1 MNIIKLIF
9 TDFSIWSKYRT
20 ELMGITM
27 CGIIIEHI
35 MGRLNA
41 HNIVLDFAHKVLH
54 VETFILLSGF
64 GLFYSMRKGCKVIP
78 FYFKRFQRVLLPFM
92 IMVTPYLIYEFFIEK
107 YSLLRLFL
115 KITSLDFWFNGN
127 YIGAWYVAFSMVL
140 YLLFPL
146 FYKCVN
152 RKGLLFS
159 SINTILLIVSLIT
172 VNFLIESFFPDKYN
186 QIEIA
191 LRHSPIFIIGI
202 YLARF
207 SLENV
212 NNKILVLYWCGVIVL
227 ILALRSLM
235 QWGGEA
241 SYYSDIKQLFY
252 LPFISML
259 FFLLYK
265 FDLGK
270 IIMMIF
276 KWMGYY
282 SLEIYILHIVVYRFA
297 VSLTGYQ
304 YLENIVGDTFAVL
317 STLVVALMICVPIH
331 NFIEK
336 IKMKWIK

>member
-1 MNIIKLIF
+1 MF
-9 TDFSIWSKYRT
+9 TDFSRWSKYRT

-27 CGIIIEHI
+27 CGIIIGHI

-41 HNIVLDFAHKVLH
+41 HNVVLDFTQKVLH

-64 GLFYSMRKGCKVIP
+64 GLFYSMRKGCKVVP
-78 FYFKRFQRVLLPFM
+78 FYIKRCQRVLLPFI

-127 YIGAWYVAFSMVL
+127 YIGAWYVAFSMAL

-159 SINTILLIVSLIT
+159 SINAILLIVFLIIL
-172 VNFLIESFFPDKYN
+172 NFLIESFVPDKYN

-191 LRHSPIFIIGI
+191 LRHSPMFVVGI

-207 SLENV
+207 SFENV
-212 NNKILVLYWCGVIVL
+212 SNKVIVLYWCGVVVFTL
-227 ILALRSLM
+227 TLRLLM
-235 QWGGEA
+235 QLGGDA

-265 FDLGK
+265 FDFGK
-270 IIMMIF
+270 IIMMAF
-276 KWMGYY
+276 KWMGHY

-297 VSLTGYQ
+297 VSLAGYQ
-304 YLENIVGDTFAVL
+304 YFEKFIGDTAACL
-317 STLVVALMICVPIH
+317 STLIVSLMICVPIH